1 MVNNSINNNNAKES
15 LNSDGQQFYQYQQ
28 TNETVNS
35 DGQPFHQ
42 YQQNEQSPS
51 SQIIEHK
58 IKTPRRMTF
67 EIQLQ
72 FSFADKTNVFSS
84 NLVYNIRITFS
95 MYVTKDK
102 IFRQSTAY
110 R

>member
-1 MVNNSINNNNAKES
+1 MVNNSTNINK
-15 LNSDGQQFYQYQQ
+15 

-42 YQQNEQSPS
+42 YQQNHLSP
-51 SQIIEHK
+51 QIIEYK
-58 IKTPRRMTF
+58 IKRPRRMTF

-84 NLVYNIRITFS
+84 NLVYNIRITFT